1 MSIVDSAIAI
11 YLTCVMVVLGVLSVF
26 AYRKMYGKNGAAES
40 EKEET

>member
-26 AYRKMYGKNGAAES
+26 AYRKTYGKNSTAES
-40 EKEET
+40 EEEES